1 MKQVLENFKTGECI
15 VEDVPAP
22 VVRDNFVLVR
32 NHYSLISTGTEGGTV
47 KLGKKNLVGKALA
60 RPEQAMKVIQVAKTQ
75 GLLIAYNAAMRSLEM
90 PIVLGYCTAGEVIA
104 VGDGVSH
111 VKIGDHVA
119 CGGAGFANHAE
130 IVCVPQNLCVP
141 VPKGVDLRY
150 AAFTTL
156 GSIALQSIRV
166 ANVRLGENV
175 VVIGLGLVGML
186 AVQLLRAAG
195 CRVFGI
201 DIDAERVSSLK
212 ENELG
217 DAELA
222 TASNLKERVNSF
234 CAGQG
239 ADAVIITAT
248 TEDNGPVALAG
259 ELARRKGRVIAVGRT
274 RMDAPRETY
283 LFKELELC
291 TSMAYGPGTGDPA
304 YELDGH
310 DYPYGYVRWSEGRN
324 MAGVLNLIADGSL
337 RLEELV
343 SHEFK
348 IDDAGKAF
356 DLITGKT
363 KERSSAVLLS
373 YPVEAVPPTRGER
386 IRLSANK
393 IVSSDRI
400 KCSVIGAGSYAAN
413 EFLPLLAK
421 QSNIDLRMIASAT
434 GVNAKALGDKY
445 GFSECTSDSQAI
457 IDDDNTDCVFILTR
471 HDTHAKLAAAALRS
485 GKHVFVEKPL
495 ALSHSE
501 LDEVEAAQRESGC
514 QLMVGFN
521 RRYAPLA
528 IKMKEYFGDRA
539 QPASISYCAN
549 VGYRPPEHWLH
560 DTKQGGGVV
569 LGEACHHIDFCNWFI
584 GAAPIE
590 VLARKLEN
598 DKGGFIPEDN
608 VHITLCYPDGS
619 LAHIAYLSNG
629 SKAYTAERAEV
640 FCDNQIACLKDFRNL
655 EMTKGLSVK
664 TERLWVQ
671 SDKGHIDQIRAFIG
685 AISDPSNTLNID
697 SYVTSSR
704 NSIDISL
711 VLNNRM
717 VVEKTKEP
725 EE

>member
-1 MKQVLENFKTGECI
+1 MKQVLENFKTGECV

-22 VVRDNFVLVR
+22 IVRDNFVLVR

-47 KLGKKNLVGKALA
+47 KLGKKNLIGKAIA

-75 GLLIAYNAAMRSLEM
+75 GLLVAYNAAMRSLEM

-104 VGDGVSH
+104 VGGGVGH

-130 IVCVPQNLCVP
+130 VVCVPKNLCIHVP
-141 VPKGVDLRY
+141 EGVELRH

-186 AVQLLRAAG
+186 TVQLLRAAG

-201 DIDAERVSSLK
+201 DIDADRVAFIKDNSF
-212 ENELG
+212 G
-217 DAELA
+217 DAELG
-222 TASNLKERVNSF
+222 TVPNLKERVNAF

-291 TSMAYGPGTGDPA
+291 TSMAYGPGTGDPE
-304 YELDGH
+304 YELNGQ
-310 DYPYGYVRWSEGRN
+310 DYPYGYVRWTEGRN
-324 MAGVLNLIADGSL
+324 MAGVLNLIAEGSL
-337 RLEELV
+337 QLDELV
-343 SHEFK
+343 SHEFN

-363 KERSSAVLLS
+363 KERSAAVILS
-373 YPVEAVPPTRGER
+373 YPIETLPPTKGER
-386 IRLSANK
+386 IRLTASK
-393 IVSSDRI
+393 TVSKDVI
-400 KCSVIGAGSYAAN
+400 QCSVIGAGSFAAN

-421 QSNIDLRMIASAT
+421 QNNINLRFIASAT
-434 GVNAKALGDKY
+434 GVNAKALGNKY

-471 HDTHAKLAAAALRS
+471 HDTHAELAAAALRS

-495 ALSHSE
+495 ALSHAE
-501 LDEVEAAQRESGC
+501 LDDVEAAQRESGC

-528 IKMKEYFGDRA
+528 IKMKKYFGDRA

-549 VGYRPPEHWLH
+549 VGYRAPEHWLH
-560 DTKQGGGVV
+560 DPKQGGGVI

-584 GAAPIE
+584 GATPNE
-590 VLARKLEN
+590 VLVRKLESE
-598 DKGGFIPEDN
+598 KGGFIAEDN

-629 SKAYTAERAEV
+629 SKSYISERAEI
-640 FCDNQIACLKDFRNL
+640 FCDNHVANIKDFRRL
-655 EMTKGLSVK
+655 EMTEGLSIK

-671 SDKGHIDQIRAFIG
+671 GDKGHAGQISAFMEAVSGSGKPLEIQ
-685 AISDPSNTLNID
+685 SYID
-697 SYVTSSR
+697 SSR
-704 NSIDISL
+704 VAIDAMIL
-711 VLNNRM
+711 L
-717 VVEKTKEP
+717 
-725 EE
+725 

>member
-15 VEDVPAP
+15 VENVPAP
-22 VVRDNFVLVR
+22 IVRDNFVLVR

-47 KLGKKNLVGKALA
+47 KLGKKNLIGKAIA

-75 GLLIAYNAAMRSLEM
+75 GLLVAYNAAMRSLEM

-104 VGDGVSH
+104 VGDRVDH
-111 VKIGDHVA
+111 VKVGGHVA

-130 IVCVPQNLCVP
+130 VVCVPKNLCIP
-141 VPKGVDLRY
+141 VPEGVELRH

-166 ANVRLGENV
+166 ANVKLGENV

-186 AVQLLRAAG
+186 TVQLLRAAG

-201 DIDAERVSSLK
+201 DIDAERVEFIK
-212 ENELG
+212 ANGLG
-217 DAELA
+217 DAELG
-222 TASNLKERVNSF
+222 TASNLKERVNTF

-259 ELARRKGRVIAVGRT
+259 ELARRKARVIAVGRT

-291 TSMAYGPGTGDPA
+291 TSMAYGPGTGDPT
-304 YELDGH
+304 YELEGQ
-310 DYPYGYVRWSEGRN
+310 DYPFGYVRWTEGRN
-324 MAGVLNLIADGSL
+324 MAGVLNLIAEGSL
-337 RLEELV
+337 QLDELV
-343 SHEFK
+343 SHEFN

-363 KERSSAVLLS
+363 KERSAAVLLS
-373 YPVEAVPPTRGER
+373 YPIETLPPTKGER
-386 IRLSANK
+386 IRLTASK
-393 IVSSDRI
+393 TVSNDVI
-400 KCSVIGAGSYAAN
+400 QCSVIGAGSFATN

-421 QSNIDLRMIASAT
+421 QNNINLRVIASAT
-434 GVNAKALGDKY
+434 GVNAKALGSKY
-445 GFSECTSDSQAI
+445 GFLECTSDTQAI
-457 IDDDNTDCVFILTR
+457 IDDDETDCVFILTR
-471 HDTHAKLAAAALRS
+471 HDTHAELAASALRS

-495 ALSHSE
+495 ALTHAE
-501 LDEVEAAQRESGC
+501 LNDVEAAQRESGC

-560 DTKQGGGVV
+560 DPKQGGGVI

-584 GAAPIE
+584 GTAPIE
-590 VLARKLEN
+590 IITRKLDS
-598 DKGGFIPEDN
+598 DKGGFIAEDN
-608 VHITLCYPDGS
+608 VHLTLVYPDGS

-629 SKAYTAERAEV
+629 SKAYTTERAEI
-640 FCDNQIACLKDFRNL
+640 FCDNRVACLKDFKKL
-655 EMTKGLSVK
+655 ELTKGLSIK

-671 SDKGHIDQIRAFIG
+671 SDKGHAGQISAFLEAVSGHGKPLDIQ
-685 AISDPSNTLNID
+685 SYID
-697 SYVTSSR
+697 SSLAAI
-704 NSIDISL
+704 NASIQI
-711 VLNNRM
+711 
-717 VVEKTKEP
+717 
-725 EE
+725 

>member
-1 MKQVLENFKTGECI
+1 MKQVLENFKTGECV
-15 VEDVPAP
+15 VEEVPAP
-22 VVRDNFVLVR
+22 IVQDNFVLVR

-75 GLLIAYNAAMRSLEM
+75 GLMVAYNAAMRSLEM

-104 VGDGVSH
+104 VGDGVNH
-111 VKIGDHVA
+111 LKPGTLVA

-130 IVCVPQNLCVP
+130 VVCVPKNLCVEIP
-141 VPKGVDLRY
+141 DEVALRH

-175 VVIGLGLVGML
+175 VVIGLGLVGL
-186 AVQLLRAAG
+186 LTVQLLRAAG

-201 DIDAERVSSLK
+201 DIDSEKITFLK
-212 ENELG
+212 DKGYG
-217 DAELA
+217 DAELN
-222 TASNLKERVNSF
+222 SSPNLKERVNAF

-291 TSMAYGPGTGDPA
+291 TSMAYGPGTGDPT
-304 YELDGH
+304 YELDGQ
-310 DYPYGYVRWSEGRN
+310 DYPYGNVRWTEGRN
-324 MAGVLNLIADGSL
+324 MASVLNLIADGSL
-337 RLEELV
+337 QLEDLV

-363 KERSSAVLLS
+363 NERSTAVLLN
-373 YPVEAVPPTRGER
+373 YPLVTPPPTKGEH
-386 IRLSANK
+386 IRLVANRK
-393 IVSSDRI
+393 VSDDI
-400 KCSVIGAGSYAAN
+400 IQCSVIGAGSFAAN
-413 EFLPLLAK
+413 EFPPLLTRHN
-421 QSNIDLRMIASAT
+421 NINLRYIASTT
-434 GVNAKALGDKY
+434 GVKATALGKKY
-445 GFSECTSDSQAI
+445 QFEECTSNSQAI
-457 IDDDNTDCVFILTR
+457 IEDDNTDCVFILTR
-471 HDTHAKLAAAALRS
+471 YDTHAALASTALRS

-495 ALSHSE
+495 ALTHEE
-501 LDEVEAAQRESGC
+501 LDEVIAAQQESGC

-521 RRYAPLA
+521 RRYSPLA
-528 IKMKEYFGDRA
+528 IKMKKYFGNRA

-560 DTKQGGGVV
+560 DPKQGGGVV
-569 LGEACHHIDFCNWFI
+569 LGEAWHHIDFCNWFV
-584 GAAPIE
+584 GSAPNDLQIK
-590 VLARKLEN
+590 KLESKN
-598 DKGGFIPEDN
+598 GDFIPEDN
-608 VHITLCYPDGS
+608 VHSTLSYPDGS

-629 SKAYTAERAEV
+629 SKAFTSERVEV
-640 FCDNQIACLKDFRNL
+640 FCDNR
-655 EMTKGLSVK
+655 V
-664 TERLWVQ
+664 
-671 SDKGHIDQIRAFIG
+671 
-685 AISDPSNTLNID
+685 AI
-697 SYVTSSR
+697 
-704 NSIDISL
+704 
-711 VLNNRM
+711 
-717 VVEKTKEP
+717 
-725 EE
+725 